1 MAKIPY
7 DVSRVKLAPDSFPAP
22 RSASSEAPPVLGK
35 SARWGLAG
43 EVVETILPWTEA
55 AASALLADFLVSFGS
70 AVGSGPHMYADGA
83 KHELKLF
90 AVIVGATSRS
100 RKGTSRAN
108 MRRLLSRAAPDWS
121 RDSVVSGMS
130 SGEGL
135 IAAMADGLEDGERA
149 RPFMSVET
157 EFGKVLTVAGRMG
170 NTLGDYFRQLWEGDT
185 VRILN
190 KKKVAVD
197 GAYFSCIGH
206 ITAEELCAKISDVD
220 LANGFAN
227 RVLWVHAERSK
238 LIPSGSGLP
247 VERLDELAEWV
258 AGAIEAARSI
268 RAMKRDA
275 AAETEWHDCYVEMAD
290 RVLPG
295 LPGALTSRAEAQ
307 ALRLSMIYAAL
318 DGTSTIR
325 PEHVQAAYS
334 FWRYCEDS
342 VAYVFGDS
350 TGNPHA
356 DRILVA
362 LQSADEGRLKWSD
375 IGSRLFSNN
384 LPADELA
391 RAITVLEERGRVR
404 VNVDQAGTG
413 RPAKWVI
420 LT

>member
-1 MAKIPY
+1 MPVIPY
-7 DVSRVKLAPDSFPAP
+7 DVSDVGQAPVSLPAP
-22 RSASSEAPPVLGK
+22 RPTGTGAPPVLAE

-43 EVVETILPWTEA
+43 EVVETILPFTESA
-55 AASALLADFLVSFGS
+55 PSALLADFLVSFGS
-70 AVGSGPHMYADGA
+70 AVGAGPHMYADGA
-83 KHELKLF
+83 RHELKLF
-90 AVIVGATSRS
+90 AVVVGATSRS

-108 MRRLLSRAAPDWS
+108 MKRLFDLGEPDWS

-149 RPFMSVET
+149 RPFMAVET

-227 RVLWVHAERSK
+227 RVLWVYAERSK
-238 LIPSGSGLP
+238 LIPSGAGLP
-247 VERLDELAEWV
+247 LERLEELADWV
-258 AGAIEAARSI
+258 AGAIEAARGI

-275 AAETEWHDCYVEMAD
+275 AAEEVWRECYVEMAD

-307 ALRLSMIYAAL
+307 ALRLSMMYAAL
-318 DGTSTIR
+318 DATDTIR
-325 PEHVQAAYS
+325 PEHVEAAYA
-334 FWRYCEDS
+334 FWRYCKDS
-342 VAYVFGDS
+342 VAYVFGNS
-350 TGNPHA
+350 TGNPYA
-356 DRILVA
+356 DRILAA
-362 LQSADEGRLKWSD
+362 LDSAEDGRLKWSD

-384 LPADELA
+384 LSANELA
-391 RAITVLEERGRVR
+391 RAISLLEERGRVCITTER
-404 VNVDQAGTG
+404 TRG
-413 RPAKWVI
+413 RPAKWVV
-420 LT
+420 LA